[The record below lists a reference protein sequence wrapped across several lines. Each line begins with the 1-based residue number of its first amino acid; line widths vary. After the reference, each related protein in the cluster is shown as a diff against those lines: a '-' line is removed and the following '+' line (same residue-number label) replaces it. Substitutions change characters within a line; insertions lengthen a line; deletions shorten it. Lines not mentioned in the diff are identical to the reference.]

1 MKIIKYISVTAFF
14 VLSFGNILNAQND
27 KINKKDTT
35 VTFRVSGLCEMCKMR
50 IEEAAKG
57 KGVKSG
63 EWNIGTKLFTLGYD
77 KSSTDPDK
85 VQRRIVDAGHDTELK
100 IAKEFIYKALP
111 DCCLYRDKETHSDKG
126 IEDEETIMGVVM
138 EEDEKG
144 NFKPLVGANILLDGS
159 FIVVATNENGF
170 FTIKPEKEISLI
182 KISYTGFQT
191 KSIEVKHGQHLNIVL
206 NAAKELQEVKIVAG
220 RKSSYISTNSAI
232 RTQVMSEKELFKA
245 ACCNLSESFETN
257 PSVDVSYSDAVT
269 GSKQIQLLGLS
280 GNYSQLTIEN
290 LPGPRGIATS
300 WGLNSIPGTWVESIQ
315 LTKGVGSVA
324 NGFESI
330 TGQVN
335 VELKKPENSEQLY
348 ANMYI
353 NNMGKT
359 DLNLNLSKK
368 INGRW
373 STALLLHDAFLNN
386 SDVDFNKDG
395 FRDLPTGN
403 LFTFM
408 NRWKYDDGKGIL
420 SQFGFRYLKD
430 NKVGGET
437 AFDEGK
443 HKLTTTYY
451 GAGIETNR
459 QDVFAKI
466 GYVFPEK
473 RFKSIGLQLSAFR
486 HEQKSYFGL
495 TTYDALQKNFYANL
509 IYQSIINNTNHK
521 FRTGLSFQA
530 DNFDETY
537 KGDVFSRNE
546 IVPGGFFEYT
556 FKSGEKIDLIAGIRA
571 DHNSLFDFF
580 VTPRL
585 HFKYQP
591 VKGTTFRI
599 AAGRGQ
605 RTANI
610 FAENTSVLVSSRQ
623 VNILNPVAGKAYG
636 LNPEIA
642 WSEGIGFDQRF
653 KVFGKTATLGIDF
666 FRTDFKNQ
674 VIVDMDKTAREIN
687 FYNLDGKSFANS
699 FQAELNYEPIR
710 KFEVRLAYRLFDV
723 QATYHGKLMQRPL
736 ISKHRGFAN
745 LAYEFQG
752 WKLDYTITYNGIKRI
767 PFTGDNPAG
776 NKLETESPSFVI
788 MNAQVSKT
796 FGNRYPVDIY
806 FGAENIG
813 NFFQQRAILGADQ
826 PFGSYFDASMIWG
839 PISGR
844 MFYTGV
850 RLKIK

>member
-1 MKIIKYISVTAFF
+1 MKSIVFIISSVL
-14 VLSFGNILNAQND
+14 LSFSGFSQKL
-27 KINKKDTT
+27 KSTSDTT
-35 VTFRVSGLCEMCKMR
+35 IQFKVFGNCEMCKMR
-50 IEEAAKG
+50 IEEATKIRGVISAKWDADS
-57 KGVKSG
+57 KQFILQYNPALVSP
-63 EWNIGTKLFTLGYD
+63 E
-77 KSSTDPDK
+77 K
-85 VQRRIVDAGHDTELK
+85 VHKRIAEVGHDTELEK
-100 IAKEFIYKALP
+100 AKDFVYKDLP
-111 DCCLYRDKETHSDKG
+111 DCCLYRDKDLDGKERQQA
-126 IEDEETIMGVVM
+126 DENQVLGVIMEM
-138 EEDEKG
+138 DSKG
-144 NFKPLVGANILLDGS
+144 NLTPLIGASIIQSGTS
-159 FIVVATNENGF
+159 KGTVTNNSGF
-170 FTIKPEKEISLI
+170 FTLGLTKDETVLE
-182 KISYTGFQT
+182 ISYTGFQPQ
-191 KSIEVKHGQHLNIVL
+191 KIEVKKDQHLTIVL
-206 NAAKELQEVKIVAG
+206 NAAKELQEVKVVARG
-220 RKSSYISTNSAI
+220 RSSFISSAPVI
-232 RTQVMSEKELFKA
+232 RTQVMTERELFKA

-300 WGLNSIPGTWVESIQ
+300 MGLNSIPGTWVESIQ

-348 ANMYI
+348 ANVYV

-368 INGRW
+368 INEKW

-386 SDVDFNKDG
+386 AKVDFNKDG

-403 LFTFM
+403 LFTLM
-408 NRWKYDDGKGIL
+408 NRWKYDNAKGFL
-420 SQFGFRYLKD
+420 SQFGFRFLTD

-437 AFDEGK
+437 AFDESK
-443 HKLTTTYY
+443 HKMTTSYY

-459 QDVFAKI
+459 QDAFAKI

-486 HEQKSYFGL
+486 HKQNSYFGL

-521 FRTGLSFQA
+521 FRTGISFLS
-530 DNFDETY
+530 DNYDEKY
-537 KGDVFSRNE
+537 KGNSFVRKE

-556 FKSGEKIDLIAGIRA
+556 FNSGEKFDLIAGIRA
-571 DHNSLFDFF
+571 DHNSLFGFF

-591 VKGTTFRI
+591 VSGTTIRV
-599 AAGRGQ
+599 AAGSGQ
-605 RTANI
+605 RTSNI

-623 VNILNPVAGKAYG
+623 VNILNGMPGKAYG
-636 LNPEIA
+636 LNPEVA

-653 KVFGKTATLGIDF
+653 KLFGKTATLGVDY

-674 VIVDMDKTAREIN
+674 VVVDLDKSAREIN

-699 FQAELNYEPIR
+699 FQVELNYEPIR
-710 KFEVRLAYRLFDV
+710 KIELRLAYRLFDV

-745 LAYEFQG
+745 LAYEIRG
-752 WKLDYTITYNGIKRI
+752 WKMDYTITYNGLKRI
-767 PFTGDNPAG
+767 PFTGDNPA
-776 NKLETESPSFVI
+776 NHKLDNESPSYII

-796 FGNRYPVDIY
+796 FGNKHPVDIY
-806 FGAENIG
+806 FGGENLG
-813 NFFQQRAILGADQ
+813 NFFQDIAILGADQ
-826 PFGSYFDASMIWG
+826 PFGQYFDASMIWG
-839 PISGR
+839 PVGGR
-844 MFYTGV
+844 MFYGGL